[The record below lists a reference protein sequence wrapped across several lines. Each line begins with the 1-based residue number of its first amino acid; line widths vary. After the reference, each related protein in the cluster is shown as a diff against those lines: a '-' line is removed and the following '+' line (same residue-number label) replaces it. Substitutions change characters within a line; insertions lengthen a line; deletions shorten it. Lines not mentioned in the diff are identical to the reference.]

1 MKTRLLK
8 LWREWRNTAL
18 VFGLVI
24 VPVKSVLA
32 DLNWVPT
39 GSMNPTI
46 LEGDLVYVDKAA
58 YDLRVPLTLKR
69 VAEWGS
75 PEQGDVVVFFSP
87 DDETRMVKRVI
98 GLPGD
103 TVQMKQ
109 GVLHINGTAVPKERV
124 EDARVTSARGRVQT
138 VAKFKETLPNGGS
151 YHVLDFEPNGIADN
165 TDAYVVPEGHY
176 FMMGDNRD
184 RSSDSRFL
192 TSVGFVPLENFVGR
206 AEMIFF
212 SVEEGSSGWQFW
224 KWPVTVRFSRL
235 LNLID

>member
-18 VFGLVI
+18 FFGLVI

-69 VAEWGS
+69 VAEWAD
-75 PEQGDVVVFFSP
+75 PERGDVVVFFSP

-103 TVQMKQ
+103 TLELINN
-109 GVLHINGTAVPKERV
+109 VLVINGQSVDYSPLSSKQSEGLAPQWQERARFAEEGLDGRRHAVMALAGVENPKRSF
-124 EDARVTSARGRVQT
+124 API
-138 VAKFKETLPNGGS
+138 K
-151 YHVLDFEPNGIADN
+151 I
-165 TDAYVVPEGHY
+165 PEGSY

-184 RSSDSRFL
+184 NSRDSRFYGIVKREQI
-192 TSVGFVPLENFVGR
+192 VGEAKRVLLSFDLNNWLKPRL
-206 AEMIFF
+206 
-212 SVEEGSSGWQFW
+212 S
-224 KWPVTVRFSRL
+224 RFGEAL
-235 LNLID
+235 Q

>member
-18 VFGLVI
+18 FFGLVI

-69 VAEWGS
+69 VAEWAN
-75 PEQGDVVVFFSP
+75 PERGDVVVFFSP

-103 TVQMKQ
+103 TLELINN
-109 GVLHINGTAVPKERV
+109 VLVINGQSVDYSPLSSKQSEGLAPQWQERARFAEEGLDGRRHAVMALTGVENPKRSF
-124 EDARVTSARGRVQT
+124 API
-138 VAKFKETLPNGGS
+138 K
-151 YHVLDFEPNGIADN
+151 I
-165 TDAYVVPEGHY
+165 PEGSY

-184 RSSDSRFL
+184 NSRDSRFYGIVKREQI
-192 TSVGFVPLENFVGR
+192 VGEAKRVLLSFDLNNWLKPRL
-206 AEMIFF
+206 
-212 SVEEGSSGWQFW
+212 S
-224 KWPVTVRFSRL
+224 RFGEAL
-235 LNLID
+235 Q